1 MTADSTAAKLNLKP
15 LPAKD
20 PRRSAALFTFR
31 EAGAYLGL
39 PTSTLSSWAR
49 PVRRQKP
56 LVTAFATEPSM
67 AALPFLG
74 LAEAYVLSVFRG
86 AGVPMQRIRPAL
98 EHLKADIGLEYA
110 LASGHLYTDGREILF
125 DYAFEAG
132 KEVMRQLTELRSGQ
146 TVLRPIIVEHLKRIR
161 WDSDNWP
168 TRLHLPGFSIA
179 DVIIDVD
186 RAYGRPVVVSGDARV
201 EDLVGR
207 FVGGDPIDEVA
218 RDFGVSSEEV
228 EDAIRVSVRAQAA

>member
-1 MTADSTAAKLNLKP
+1 MTADSAAAKLNLKP
-15 LPAKD
+15 LPDKD

-31 EAGAYLGL
+31 EAGAYLGV
-39 PTSTLSSWAR
+39 PTSTLSYWAR
-49 PVRRQKP
+49 PLQRRQP
-56 LVTAFATEPSM
+56 LVTAFAAEPSM

-110 LASGHLYTDGREILF
+110 LASGHLYTDGREVLF
-125 DYAFEAG
+125 DYACEAG
-132 KEVMRQLTELRSGQ
+132 KEVMRQLTEVRSRQ
-146 TVLRPIIVEHLKRIR
+146 TVLRPIIDEHLKRIR
-161 WDSDNWP
+161 WDADSWP
-168 TRLHLPGFSIA
+168 TRLHLPGFSVA

-218 RDFGVSSEEV
+218 RDFGVSTEEV